1 MYRPPTS
8 CNNLPIFRKNCQT
21 SSLEIQRV
29 YAEWWRCGGVCYV
42 AYLTPMLPLFVTV
55 NAGSVLS
62 SCASF
67 SCGARDIS
75 RVTPPP
81 WILFP
86 CREDDDEETPGQVR
100 RSVSIQ
106 VSERSD
112 ALALSTLSRAR
123 EVWFPVWSLGLGW
136 SFWTCKIL
144 SFEVLSG
151 DCKKVHSNSGSKIEW
166 SFRDFPVQ
174 SLSSY
179 LR

>member
-1 MYRPPTS
+1 MQQLANIKKKTPNLLSRNSARVRWVVTLWWCLLCCIPHPNAS
-8 CNNLPIFRKNCQT
+8 PFCNSKCRLRAFFLCF
-21 SSLEIQRV
+21 LLL
-29 YAEWWRCGGVCYV
+29 WR
-42 AYLTPMLPLFVTV
+42 
-55 NAGSVLS
+55 SWHI
-62 SCASF
+62 
-67 SCGARDIS
+67 ARDATT
-75 RVTPPP
+75 VDT
-81 WILFP
+81 FP